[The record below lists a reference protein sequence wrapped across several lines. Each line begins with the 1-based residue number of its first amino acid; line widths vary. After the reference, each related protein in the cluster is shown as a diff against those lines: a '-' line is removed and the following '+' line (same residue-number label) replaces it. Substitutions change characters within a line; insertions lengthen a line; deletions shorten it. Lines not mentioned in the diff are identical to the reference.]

1 MTIASDLY
9 ITIYYVGVVSSIKM
23 GEGEC
28 EMRDAMDKG
37 YTDYGLFCHVFVNH
51 EYIRSRVQHCYLI
64 QS

>member
-28 EMRDAMDKG
+28 EMRDAMGKG
-37 YTDYGLFCHVFVNH
+37 YTDTPLKPLKLRLFCHVFA
-51 EYIRSRVQHCYLI
+51 
-64 QS
+64 